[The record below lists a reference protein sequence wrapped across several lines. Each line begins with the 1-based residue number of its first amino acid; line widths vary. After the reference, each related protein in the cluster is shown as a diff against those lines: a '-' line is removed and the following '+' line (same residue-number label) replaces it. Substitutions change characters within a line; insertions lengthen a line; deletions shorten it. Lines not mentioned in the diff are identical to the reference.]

1 MNKPFV
7 SVVMTVFNGQD
18 YVGESIKSILSQT
31 YIDFEF
37 IIIDDGSSDSSPQFI
52 SSVKDSRIRFY
63 RCEENLGVIH
73 QLNYAFS
80 LATGKYIIKMD
91 QDDISLFNRIESQV
105 EFMENNPAIGVSG
118 SYVRLF
124 GADHG
129 LWKMPTVDADIKSAL
144 ISGSP
149 FCHSSVIFRKS
160 LLVQHKMVYRL
171 GFDLTDDYDLWTQLA
186 KVTQFANLNKC
197 LLHYRISNN
206 QVSILKLDEQLKQK
220 SLIRKRVLDEVFEIT
235 VKYFNEIFVND
246 NGISNY
252 SKLELQMRLEIV
264 GRISVENKKKGLY
277 DIPAFDREL
286 GFYIL
291 RLIVTNKKF
300 WFSNLLWIYRNKFY
314 LGWNLRMYF
323 GLIKRILVQNIAN

>member
-1 MNKPFV
+1 
-7 SVVMTVFNGQD
+7 
-18 YVGESIKSILSQT
+18 
-31 YIDFEF
+31 
-37 IIIDDGSSDSSPQFI
+37 
-52 SSVKDSRIRFY
+52 
-63 RCEENLGVIH
+63 
-73 QLNYAFS
+73 
-80 LATGKYIIKMD
+80 
-91 QDDISLFNRIESQV
+91 
-105 EFMENNPAIGVSG
+105 
-118 SYVRLF
+118 
-124 GADHG
+124 
-129 LWKMPTVDADIKSAL
+129 
-144 ISGSP
+144 
-149 FCHSSVIFRKS
+149 
-160 LLVQHKMVYRL
+160 MVYRL